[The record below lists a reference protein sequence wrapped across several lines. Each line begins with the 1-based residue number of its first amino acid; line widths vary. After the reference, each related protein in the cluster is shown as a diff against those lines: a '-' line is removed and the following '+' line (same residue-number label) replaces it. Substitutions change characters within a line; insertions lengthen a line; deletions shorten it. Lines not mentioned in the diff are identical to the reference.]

1 MPADG
6 LEQSGVNRA
15 WINASAALPLE
26 WRMEG
31 VTCVS
36 TGLQPDQPSQ
46 RWRAWATGPKGERI
60 EGEGDG
66 PIGALNALAREL
78 LPLRGS
84 LTGSGATSG

>member
-1 MPADG
+1 MPADR

-46 RWRAWATGPKGERI
+46 PSQRWRAWATGPKGERI
-60 EGEGDG
+60 EGDGDG
-66 PIGALNALAREL
+66 PIGALDALAREL

-84 LTGSGATSG
+84 LTG